1 MYMYVRKNLIAFE
14 RMDRNGAKC
23 ELTYDGVEQG
33 LPGVESVRVDPLQAA
48 NDQEFSH
55 R

>member
-1 MYMYVRKNLIAFE
+1 MY
-14 RMDRNGAKC
+14 RNGVQA

-33 LPGVESVRVDPLQAA
+33 LPGVDSVRVDPLQAA
-48 NDQEFSH
+48 YDQQFSH